1 MNFHKLSVPSV
12 RDAFV
17 QAIED
22 KILSGELKVGD
33 RLPSAR
39 QLSEEMGVSL
49 TVVNAGM
56 SELSAKGFVDVRP
69 RHGTFVADYRMQGT
83 TETLVAMMRF
93 NGGDLNKR
101 DARSFWESRT
111 AVDPLIADSVKKRA
125 NNEQLEQLTPIIGM
139 LRAEK
144 DPEAF
149 CALITDFFQK
159 VYELSDNSLMYLLY
173 HSTVIPQRRLY
184 AQYVQK
190 NGRDLT
196 LRYLIS
202 IYEALMCRNAEA
214 AKSRMLAMLNLA
226 LEGPTAIV

>member
-1 MNFHKLSVPSV
+1 MGFNKLSVPSV

-17 QAIED
+17 QTIED
-22 KILSGELKVGD
+22 KILSGEMKVGD

-83 TETLVAMMRF
+83 TETMVAMMRF

-125 NNEQLEQLTPIIGM
+125 SDEQLEQLTSIIEK
-139 LRAEK
+139 LRTEK
-144 DPEAF
+144 ESEAF

-184 AQYVQK
+184 AQYIQN

-196 LRYLIS
+196 LRYLVS
-202 IYEALMCRNAEA
+202 IYEALMCRNAEE
-214 AKSRMLAMLNLA
+214 AKSQMLAMLNLA
-226 LEGPTAIV
+226 LEGPTAVV

>member
-1 MNFHKLSVPSV
+1 MEFNKLSVPSV

-56 SELSAKGFVDVRP
+56 SELSAKGFVTVRP

-83 TETLVAMMRF
+83 TETMVSMMRF

-125 NNEQLEQLTPIIGM
+125 NYEQLEQLTPIIEM

-202 IYEALMCRNAEA
+202 IYEALMCRNAED
-214 AKSRMLAMLNLA
+214 AKSQMLAMLNLA